1 VNMLTLTIACPE
13 AHISD
18 GNQFSRCVGLG
29 PDDDKTFGL
38 ALWQDALGNLYAVAS
53 GLVGDSF
60 TETATSPLV
69 GPAWGCDMDAAER
82 AQALIR
88 MPDPET
94 GELVAT
100 PDTIAAAY
108 GTDVMGVIAGMGLT
122 QVQEEGLD

>member
-1 VNMLTLTIACPE
+1 MQTLTIACPE
-13 AHISD
+13 VHIPD

-53 GLVGDSF
+53 GLVSDTF

-69 GPAWGCDMDAAER
+69 EPAWGCDMEAAER

-108 GTDVMGVIAGMGLT
+108 GSDPLAVIAVMGLSQIEM
-122 QVQEEGLD
+122 EE

>member
-1 VNMLTLTIACPE
+1 MMTLTVACPE
-13 AHISD
+13 AHILD
-18 GNQFSRCVGLG
+18 GNQFARCVGLG

-38 ALWQDALGNLYAVAS
+38 ALWQDAQGGLYAVAS

-69 GPAWGCDMDAAER
+69 EPEWGCDMDAAER

-88 MPDPET
+88 ID
-94 GELVAT
+94 GQVT

-108 GTDVMGVIAGMGLT
+108 GADPSAIIADMGLT
-122 QVQEEGLD
+122 LAEDE

>member
-1 VNMLTLTIACPE
+1 MMTLTIACPE
-13 AHISD
+13 VHISD

-29 PDDDKTFGL
+29 PDDDKTFSL
-38 ALWQDALGNLYAVAS
+38 ALWQDTQGNLYAVAS
-53 GLVGDSF
+53 GLVSDTF

-69 GPAWGCDMDAAER
+69 EPEWGCDMEAAER

-88 MPDPET
+88 MLDSET

-100 PDTIAAAY
+100 PDTISAAY

>member
-1 VNMLTLTIACPE
+1 MQTLTIACPE

-69 GPAWGCDMDAAER
+69 EPAWGCDMEAAER

-88 MPDPET
+88 LDEA
-94 GELVAT
+94 AT

-108 GTDVMGVIAGMGLT
+108 GTDPLAVIAGMGLT
-122 QVQEEGLD
+122 LVEEE